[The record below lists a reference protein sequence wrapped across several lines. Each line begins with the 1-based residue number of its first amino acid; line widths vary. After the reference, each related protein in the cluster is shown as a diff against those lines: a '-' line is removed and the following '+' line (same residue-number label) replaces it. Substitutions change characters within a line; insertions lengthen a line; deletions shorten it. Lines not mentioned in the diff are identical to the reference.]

1 MKQAFLYSTKNYLWI
16 KNYQVFLLLVISVVM
31 YCNITSCS
39 VQHAY
44 GTGISKNLIAPPG
57 TETDSTITLL
67 WEKPDSCAAMMSFEV
82 YQDGSLVATVNK
94 TNYTATGLIPGKSY
108 SFFVKTKDAKGRQ
121 SEPSE
126 TLVKNTKE
134 AGDIFNVLSFGAK
147 GDGITKN
154 TKAIQEAID
163 ACSPGGTVYIPSGTF
178 LSGALFLKS
187 DMTLY
192 IAEGGILKG
201 SADIDDYYPMILNR
215 FEGWELKTFASLLTA
230 GQLDRSGAYTT
241 TNLSIRG
248 KGTISGGGQV
258 LGQAMM
264 DVEGERG
271 RGRLIC
277 LMNSQNVNI
286 QGLTIEESPCWTIH
300 YIYSKNIVC
309 HDLTINST
317 ADNGDGIDPDSS
329 TDCYIFNC
337 RFSTNDDC
345 IAIKSGKNPEGYYIA
360 KPTENVFI
368 SDCHFVEGHSL
379 AVGSEMSGGVRNV
392 VIRDCELGNL
402 KHGVQIKVTKDR
414 GGFVEDFKVKDCKLQ
429 KITIKTNVGYNNDGE
444 PAPKLPFLRNMEF
457 SDLDM
462 SLADTSMAVIF
473 VDGYPGIRNYTESL
487 LFKNIKLPENAK
499 IELNYCKE
507 FKFQNV
513 ITVAG
518 NKPAFQI
525 TNSENINY

>member
-1 MKQAFLYSTKNYLWI
+1 MRINFW
-16 KNYQVFLLLVISVVM
+16 
-31 YCNITSCS
+31 
-39 VQHAY
+39 
-44 GTGISKNLIAPPG
+44 GTGIIAFLMTGLISCWVQSVDNPGIPRNLIAPPES
-57 TETDSTITLL
+57 ETDSSITLL
-67 WEKPDSCAAMMSFEV
+67 WEKPESYESLLSYEV
-82 YQDGSLVATVNK
+82 YQDEHLIATVNK
-94 TNYTATGLIPGKSY
+94 TNYTAVGLVPGKTY
-108 SFFVKTKDAKGRQ
+108 SFFVKAKDAGGKRSKSGNM
-121 SEPSE
+121 
-126 TLVKNTKE
+126 LVKSTKQS
-134 AGDIFNVLSFGAK
+134 GPVFNILSFGAK

-163 ACSPGGTVYIPSGTF
+163 ACTPGGTVYIPAGTF

-187 DMTLY
+187 NMTLY

-201 SADIDDYYPMILNR
+201 TTDINDYYPMIRNR
-215 FEGWELKTFASLLTA
+215 FEGWELNTFASLLTA
-230 GQLDRSGAYTT
+230 GKLDHSGGFSIH
-241 TNLSIRG
+241 NLTIRG

-258 LGQAMM
+258 LGQAMWNA
-264 DVEGERG
+264 EGDRG

-277 LMNSQNVNI
+277 LMNCQNINI
-286 QGLTIEESPCWTIH
+286 QGLAIEESPCWTIH

-392 VIRDCELGNL
+392 MIRDCELGNL

-473 VDGYPGIRNYTESL
+473 VDGYPGISNYTESL

-499 IELNYCKE
+499 IELNYCKD

-513 ITVAG
+513 MTVAG
-518 NKPAFQI
+518 NKPVFQI
-525 TNSENINY
+525 TNSEIINY

>member
-1 MKQAFLYSTKNYLWI
+1 MRIN
-16 KNYQVFLLLVISVVM
+16 FLL
-31 YCNITSCS
+31 
-39 VQHAY
+39 
-44 GTGISKNLIAPPG
+44 GTGIIAFLVTGLTSCGVQSINNPGIPRNLIAPPES
-57 TETDSTITLL
+57 ETDSTITLL
-67 WEKPDSCAAMMSFEV
+67 WEKPDSCTATVSFEV

-108 SFFVKTKDAKGRQ
+108 SFFVKTKDAKGKQ
-121 SEPSE
+121 SEPGE
-126 TLVKNTKE
+126 TLVRNTKE
-134 AGDIFNVLSFGAK
+134 AGEIFNVLSFGAK

-192 IAEGGILKG
+192 IAESGILKG

-230 GQLDRSGAYTT
+230 GQLDRSGGYTT

-258 LGQAMM
+258 LGQAMI
-264 DVEGERG
+264 DAEGERG

-277 LMNSQNVNI
+277 LMNCQNVNI

-300 YIYSKNIVC
+300 YIYSKNITC
-309 HDLTINST
+309 HDLAISST
-317 ADNGDGIDPDSS
+317 AGNGDGIDPDSS
-329 TDCYIFNC
+329 INSYIFNC
-337 RFSTNDDC
+337 TFSTNDDC
-345 IAIKSGKNPEGYYIA
+345 IAIKSGKNPEGYFIA

-368 SDCHFVEGHSL
+368 SDCHFIEGHSL
-379 AVGSEMSGGVRNV
+379 AVGSEMSGGVGNV

-414 GGFVEDFKVKDCKLQ
+414 GGFVEDFKVQNCKLQ

-457 SDLDM
+457 SDIDM
-462 SLADTSMAVIF
+462 SLADTSKAVII
-473 VDGYPGIRNYTESL
+473 VDGYQGISNYTHSL
-487 LFKNIKLPENAK
+487 LFRNIKLPENAA
-499 IELNYCKE
+499 ISLNYCKD
-507 FKFQNV
+507 FTFQNV
-513 ITVAG
+513 LTVDG
-518 NKPAFQI
+518 NKPVFQI

>member
-1 MKQAFLYSTKNYLWI
+1 MKKENRKNNYSWM
-16 KNYQVFLLLVISVVM
+16 KNYQELLFMVISVVI

-39 VQHAY
+39 VQPAC
-44 GTGISKNLIAPPG
+44 GTGIPKNLIAPPG

-67 WEKPDSCAAMMSFEV
+67 WEKPDNCTAMMSFEV
-82 YQDGSLVATVNK
+82 YQDGLLVATMNK
-94 TNYTATGLIPGKSY
+94 TNYTASGLIPGKSY
-108 SFFVKTKDAKGRQ
+108 SFFVKTKDAKGKE
-121 SEPSE
+121 SEPGE
-126 TLVKNTKE
+126 TLVRNTKE
-134 AGDIFNVLSFGAK
+134 AGEIFNVLSFGAK

-201 SADIDDYYPMILNR
+201 SADIEDYYPMILNR

-230 GQLDRSGAYTT
+230 GKLDRSGGYTT

-248 KGTISGGGQV
+248 NGTISGGGQV

-277 LMNSQNVNI
+277 LMNCQNVNI

-300 YIYSKNIVC
+300 YIYSKNIAC
-309 HDLTINST
+309 HDLTISST

-345 IAIKSGKNPEGYYIA
+345 IAIKSGKNPEGYFIA

-368 SDCHFVEGHSL
+368 SDCHFIEGHSL

-414 GGFVEDFKVKDCKLQ
+414 GGFVEDFKVRNCKLQ

-462 SLADTSMAVIF
+462 SLAETSMAVIF
-473 VDGYPGIRNYTESL
+473 VDGYPGISNYTESL
-487 LFKNIKLPENAK
+487 LFKNIRLPENAK
-499 IELNYCKE
+499 IVLNYCKD
-507 FKFQNV
+507 FNFINT
-513 ITVAG
+513 ITTSSE
-518 NKPAFQI
+518 KPVYVV
-525 TNSENINY
+525 TNTVNIRY